1 MKLPSLRSLVLS
13 ALLLAVVSSVSA
25 EEAAFKIGQPAP
37 EFKAGRW
44 VKHGPITRLE
54 SGQIYIIEFWATWC
68 SPCRA
73 AMPHL
78 TKLAHE
84 YKGKLTV
91 IGVDLFERL
100 PGPEADRAVDKVIAQ
115 MGKDADYPI
124 CRDTADDD
132 LLKNW
137 FNPTKAAGIP
147 TSIVVDAAGKIA
159 WISSGMPFELDRV
172 VKELLAGEFDY
183 AKSAADFAGD
193 PGNQETMLKVME
205 KYGEAMQA
213 KDWRKAMDVW
223 AEYPTFAAKMPA
235 MRFRSL
241 VKFDAKQAFAEAQAA
256 VEKSQRDPSDLLQRT
271 TVQAYLSVLLETD
284 ELPKEM
290 YAYALENLKAD
301 AKGNVF
307 FALAQ
312 GAWRLGEAAQAA
324 EYQAKFRDYL
334 HDLPNKVGQQLLD
347 QVDAD
352 LAKYQEAVRRKSA
365 N

>member
-1 MKLPSLRSLVLS
+1 MKLLSLRSLGLS
-13 ALLLAVVSSVSA
+13 ALLLAVVSSLSA
-25 EEAAFKIGQPAP
+25 EEMAFKIGQPAP

-44 VKHGPITRLE
+44 VKYGPIDRLE
-54 SGQIYIIEFWATWC
+54 PGQIYIIEFWATWC

-84 YKGKLTV
+84 YQGKLTV

-100 PGPEADRAVDKVIAQ
+100 PGPEADRAVDRVIAQ

-124 CRDTADDD
+124 CRDTADDY

-147 TSIVVDAAGKIA
+147 TSIVVDGAGKIA

-172 VKELLAGEFDY
+172 VKELLAGKFDY
-183 AKSAADFAGD
+183 AKSAAEFADD

-205 KYGEAMQA
+205 KYSEAMQA

-235 MRFRSL
+235 LRFRSL
-241 VKFDAKQAFAEAQAA
+241 VRFDAKQAFAEAQAA
-256 VEKSQRDPSDLLQRT
+256 VEKAQRDPSDLLQRT
-271 TVQAYLSVLLETD
+271 TVQGYLSVLLQTD
-284 ELPKEM
+284 DLPKDY
-290 YAYALENLKAD
+290 YAYALENLKTD
-301 AKGNVF
+301 AKGNAF
-307 FALAQ
+307 TALAE
-312 GAWRLGEAAQAA
+312 GAWRLGDAAQAA

-352 LAKYQEAVRRKSA
+352 LAKYQEAARRQTSH
-365 N
+365 

>member
-1 MKLPSLRSLVLS
+1 MKFSILRSLVWS
-13 ALLLAVVSSVSA
+13 TVLLAVVASVSA
-25 EEAAFKIGQPAP
+25 EVAAFNIGQPAP

-44 VKHGPITRLE
+44 VKYGPITRLE
-54 SGQIYIIEFWATWC
+54 PGQIYIIEFWATWC

-84 YKGKLTV
+84 HKGKVTV

-100 PGPEADRAVDKVIAQ
+100 PGAEADRAVDKVINQ

-124 CRDTADDD
+124 CRDTPDDY

-137 FNPTKAAGIP
+137 FTPTKAGGIP
-147 TSIVVDAAGKIA
+147 TTIVVDGAGKIA

-172 VKELLAGEFDY
+172 VKELLAGKFDY
-183 AKSAADFAGD
+183 AKSAADFADD

-213 KDWRKAMDVW
+213 KDWRKAMDIW
-223 AEYPTFAAKMPA
+223 EEYPTFATKMPA
-235 MRFRSL
+235 LRFRSL
-241 VKFDAKQAFAEAQAA
+241 VRFDAKQAFAEAQAA
-256 VEKSQRDPSDLLQRT
+256 VEKAQRAPSDLLQRT
-271 TVQAYLSVLLETD
+271 TVQAYLSAMLDTD

-307 FALAQ
+307 HALAQ
-312 GAWRLGEAAQAA
+312 GAWRLGDAAQAA
-324 EYQAKFRDYL
+324 DYQAKFRDYL
-334 HDLPNKVGQQLLD
+334 HSLPNKVGQQLLD
-347 QVDAD
+347 AVDAD
-352 LAKYQEAVRRKSA
+352 LAKYQEAARPKTA